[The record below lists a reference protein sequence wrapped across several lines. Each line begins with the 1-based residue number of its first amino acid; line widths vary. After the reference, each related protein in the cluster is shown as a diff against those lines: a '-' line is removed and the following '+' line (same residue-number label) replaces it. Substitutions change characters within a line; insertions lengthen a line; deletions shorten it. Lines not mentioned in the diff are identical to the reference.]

1 MAYVELAMGKINW
14 RGRTMPLQQVHA
26 PAFARSNYGKSLWR
40 SYFTFGEELQG
51 YILEH
56 KALNNAY
63 PHAIGLDR
71 IRLDYDA
78 DDIEAVLETVRQVRE
93 NLYHVHGLHESQVQV
108 WFSGRKGFH
117 IDLPNLLG
125 VEPDPSTPGVVLAAV
140 KKLFKHPHL
149 DTHPIFPAG
158 LIRLP
163 WSKHETS
170 GLYKVP
176 LTMQELFT
184 LTADQIKHLASDPP
198 TTRKGFSLE
207 PLEMTEAIWQD
218 AVKEAAVAIE
228 KRELALEKKK
238 GFSLPDVVNDP
249 SRYVTCAQ
257 TAFARG
263 PVEGQRNHWALRL
276 ASWMR
281 RSGLPK
287 SVALM
292 AVRQWAEGED
302 QKMQQLLVKKAEE
315 GYDRY
320 KFGCSDPYMSEL
332 CDSKCIFYNKK
343 NYSMKLSRAE
353 DMMLDLI
360 AYLKADKSRGFD
372 LCELYGLKG
381 KSYFIAP
388 GEVVMVTGD
397 TGLGKSTIVQN
408 WISDLGRPSVYL
420 NLEMAEKLTFR
431 RFIQMRKRMSKDELE
446 KWLVSAPEEEAIQL
460 ARDSAGHISVL
471 SISPELRD
479 LERIMIEYQ
488 PEIMVVDTTD
498 GISVEKAGNSDM
510 AKLGFIIEEMRRI
523 AQEHDII
530 VIGIHHINK
539 SSSKEGTLDLNSLTG
554 NRANV
559 TKMDHVLGLQGD
571 RFSKAR
577 QLKTMK
583 TRDGEPITIPLFFD
597 TDRFLMTVDTE
608 DNPWNHL

>member
-1 MAYVELAMGKINW
+1 MAYVEVAMGKINW
-14 RGRTMPLQQVHA
+14 RGRTMPLQEVHA
-26 PAFARSNYGKSLWR
+26 PSFARTHYGKSLWR
-40 SYFTFGEELQG
+40 SYFTFGEELSP

-56 KALNNAY
+56 KALNNSY
-63 PHAIGLDR
+63 PHAIGLDK

-78 DDIEAVLETVRQVRE
+78 EDIEAVLETVRQVRE
-93 NLYHVHGLHESQVQV
+93 SLFHVHGLHESQVQV

-117 IDLPNLLG
+117 IDLPNLFG
-125 VEPDPSTPGVVLAAV
+125 VEPAPNTPAVVLAAV
-140 KKLFKHPHL
+140 KKLFKHAHL

-158 LIRLP
+158 MIRLP
-163 WSKHETS
+163 WSKHEKS

-184 LTADQIKHLASDPP
+184 LTAGQIRELAAEPP
-198 TTRKGFSLE
+198 TTRKGFPLE
-207 PLEMTEAIWQD
+207 PLEMTDAIWRD
-218 AVKEAAVAIE
+218 ATREATIVVEKRVEAA
-228 KRELALEKKK
+228 EKKK
-238 GFSLPDVVNDP
+238 GFSMPDVVNDTT
-249 SRYVTCAQ
+249 RYVTCAQ

-287 SVALM
+287 SVALL
-292 AVRQWAEGED
+292 AVARWAEE
-302 QKMQQLLVKKAEE
+302 QEPRLQQELVKKAEE

-360 AYLKADKSRGFD
+360 TYLKADKSRGFD
-372 LCELYGLKG
+372 LCELYGLPG
-381 KSYFIAP
+381 RSYFIAP

-408 WISDLGRPSVYL
+408 WISELGRPSVYL

-431 RFIQMRKRMSKDELE
+431 RFIQMRKRLSKEELE
-446 KWLVSAPEEEAIQL
+446 AWLIQAPEEEAMQV

-488 PEIMVVDTTD
+488 PEIMVIDTTD

-510 AKLGFIIEEMRRI
+510 AKLGFTIEEMRRL

-539 SSSKEGTLDLNSLTG
+539 SSSKEGVLDLNSLTG

-571 RFSKAR
+571 RFSKVR

-583 TRDGEPITIPLFFD
+583 TRDGEPITIPLVFD
-597 TDRFLMTVDTE
+597 TDRFRMEVDKE